1 MNELA
6 SKFNEVILNGTW
18 IANTNFKNELDD
30 LPVEIAN
37 YKIEKLNTIADLA
50 RHIHYYING
59 VKSVLNGGEL
69 IIRDQFSFDFKQNI
83 SQKEWE
89 EFLSIFWKDALEFTK
104 LINELSEEKLDS
116 VFVKSNYGSYRRNI
130 DGIIEH
136 SYYHLGQIVLL
147 KKMIGNLT

>member
-69 IIRDQFSFDFKQNI
+69 IIRDQYSFDFKQNI